1 MQTHSA
7 GKQAQ
12 RRPSVVPQRPCHWL
26 IDCVCGSQFAQNL
39 GPHYRAAAATLA
51 DMDLPEPVVL
61 AKVDDGNEDNRQRL
75 RAGCVRKPASQPAR
89 KTR

>member
-1 MQTHSA
+1 M
-7 GKQAQ
+7 
-12 RRPSVVPQRPCHWL
+12 HW
-26 IDCVCGSQFAQNL
+26 SQNL

-75 RAGCVRKPASQPAR
+75 RAGCGAHPPFTPRRFCVLR
-89 KTR
+89 